1 MGLGVNG
8 HRDLQTRK
16 HLANVLT
23 SDSGVQKGQRSQTEA
38 TYGGRI
44 GNHTKNAIWKDYA
57 PGENSV
63 VKRAKCMVTNITISL
78 QGPHEQI
85 EY

>member
-1 MGLGVNG
+1 MNDYS
-8 HRDLQTRK
+8 DLHTRK

-23 SDSGVQKGQRSQTEA
+23 SDSGVQKGQHSQTEA

-44 GNHTKNAIWKDYA
+44 GNHTKNAIWKDYTL
-57 PGENSV
+57 GEHSA
-63 VKRAKCMVTNITISL
+63 VKRAKCMVTNIITGL
-78 QGPHEQI
+78 WGPHKQI